1 MKLLT
6 EILKDLG
13 KIATKLLAPHE
24 GMTKIVWSYSTQLTH
39 KRIFSQM
46 KKNIALL
53 RELNFYIRLLIVM
66 SARADW
72 N

>member
-6 EILKDLG
+6 EISKDLG
-13 KIATKLLAPHE
+13 KIATELPAPHE

-66 SARADW
+66 SARAD
-72 N
+72 

>member
-13 KIATKLLAPHE
+13 KIATKLPAPHE

-46 KKNIALL
+46 KKKYCAASL

-66 SARADW
+66 SARAD
-72 N
+72 

>member
-13 KIATKLLAPHE
+13 KIATKLPAPHE

>member
-13 KIATKLLAPHE
+13 KIATKLPAPHE

-66 SARADW
+66 SARAD
-72 N
+72 

>member
-13 KIATKLLAPHE
+13 KIATKLPAPHE

-53 RELNFYIRLLIVM
+53 RFVSLISTSVYSLL
-66 SARADW
+66 
-72 N
+72 